1 MPSIY
6 INVWHDNL
14 LLRSESHNL
23 FFHHQVAVS
32 KCSATGRDMSMLLEA
47 RDQMST
53 SLTDIAHLTERTCA
67 LVYYITSHGTIQ
79 QVVSMEARLFFSLRR
94 VVMTLHKAWK
104 FWILYFL
111 SNSSLL
117 IIYGHF
123 RYDHH
128 NCMMEFWISIY
139 NHTNRQIYQL
149 LSCWLHML
157 DQFICKLLHAGMFAL
172 LYIPILQIC
181 FYRQEVII
189 IFYSIT
195 ANMFTCNGYIL
206 VLHKL
211 TIHILTQ
218 ILSFWLFGRWC
229 FPWWYI
235 HVDIYLNMYGLRGKH
250 SWRHRPKAKSLCM
263 YFAYIYMI
271 IYMYIYVKWLGQSA
285 KN

>member
-123 RYDHH
+123 MYDHH

-172 LYIPILQIC
+172 LYILILQHL
-181 FYRQEVII
+181 FLQTGSHY
-189 IFYSIT
+189 
-195 ANMFTCNGYIL
+195 
-206 VLHKL
+206 
-211 TIHILTQ
+211 HILFNYCKYVYLQRVYSCFAQAHYTY
-218 ILSFWLFGRWC
+218 INTDTKFLAVWALMFPLMIYTRRYISKYVWLKRETFVAAS
-229 FPWWYI
+229 P
-235 HVDIYLNMYGLRGKH
+235 
-250 SWRHRPKAKSLCM
+250 
-263 YFAYIYMI
+263 
-271 IYMYIYVKWLGQSA
+271 
-285 KN
+285 